1 MRYARIRFTLYSLFC
16 SRNPISFVRLRTF
29 KFIPMT
35 VLRGAL
41 LDALEF
47 FPLNCI
53 GKTTR
58 DLTGVFVSDAIPLSE
73 PGLTKNSMRNVQT
86 DWNLMYSQIQ
96 ATIGRKNRVTY
107 PALVEFEFLLPPA
120 SFEAY
125 IISENPK
132 EVIPST
138 DIIHIGKKRA
148 IFKFEVLNEGAIALL
163 EETESSIY
171 TDTPQI
177 YIPDDKIVGGSTI
190 FRHIRRVE
198 HRKTGIFFNY
208 FLQTWLARGSRIRV
222 EWYQC
227 GDILFPKKFVEAEIA
242 QS

>member
-1 MRYARIRFTLYSLFC
+1 M
-16 SRNPISFVRLRTF
+16 
-29 KFIPMT
+29 
-35 VLRGAL
+35 
-41 LDALEF
+41 LDALDF

-58 DLTGVFVSDAIPLSE
+58 DLAAVFVSDAIPLSE
-73 PGLTKNSMRNVQT
+73 PVLTKNSMRNIQT

-125 IISENPK
+125 IISENPQ
-132 EVIPST
+132 EFIPST

-148 IFKFEVLNEGAIALL
+148 IFKFEVSNEGAIASVH
-163 EETESSIY
+163 ETEGSIY
-171 TDTPQI
+171 TDTPQT
-177 YIPDDKIVGGSTI
+177 YIPDDKIVSGSTI
-190 FRHIRRVE
+190 FRHVRRIE
-198 HRKTGIFFNY
+198 QRKKGRFFDY
-208 FLQTWLARGSRIRV
+208 FLQPWLNRGSRVRV
-222 EWYQC
+222 EWYRC
-227 GDILFPKKFVEAEIA
+227 GDTLFPKKFVEAEIA